1 MFKLKPS
8 KIETRENISQQ
19 QTEQKEK
26 TQSHCVTILLYLS
39 FFFFKINVTILFQ
52 GYCSNS
58 KSNWI
63 MQPIVKECSFSVK
76 K

>member
-39 FFFFKINVTILFQ
+39 FFFFFKCNHFISRIL
-52 GYCSNS
+52 
-58 KSNWI
+58 
-63 MQPIVKECSFSVK
+63 
-76 K
+76 